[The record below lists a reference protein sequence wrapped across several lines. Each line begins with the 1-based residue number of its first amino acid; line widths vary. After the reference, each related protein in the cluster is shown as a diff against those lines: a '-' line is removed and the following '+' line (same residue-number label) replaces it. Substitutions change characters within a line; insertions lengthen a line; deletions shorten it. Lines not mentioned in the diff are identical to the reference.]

1 MVTIGI
7 TIARTDYSSA
17 QTVADRGE
25 RIYKEQFQDAS
36 KKNISGQYVVID
48 ILTKRAYMAVFPEE
62 AINKATAEAP
72 DGLFHLVKI
81 EPPPA
86 AFKLP
91 LKSFSIDSLN

>member
-1 MVTIGI
+1 M
-7 TIARTDYSSA
+7 IARTDYSSA

-25 RIYKEQFQDAS
+25 RIYKEQFRDMCE
-36 KKNISGQYVVID
+36 KEYSGQYVVID
-48 ILTKRAYMAVFPEE
+48 ILAKRAYVGVFPEE

-72 DGLFHLVKI
+72 NGLFHLMKI
-81 EPPPA
+81 GPPA